1 MKTKYLKY
9 IRYIFKT
16 FSFSLISV
24 VLVIFVI
31 GYAYLEH
38 RGVIGESEIYL
49 VQEVIDGDTIYVTK
63 TGDLNPKNVIK
74 VRLLGINAP
83 EIKHKGNG
91 TEECYGNESKN
102 FLTKL
107 VLGKKVR
114 LEADTKKQD
123 IYNRELRFVYLGEI
137 MINSFML
144 ENGMAYKLFI
154 PPNNNYELE
163 FDKSLE
169 YAKFKL
175 NGVWSYCY
183 LIDKRAKL

>member
-38 RGVIGESEIYL
+38 RGVIGETDMYM
-49 VQEVIDGDTIYVTK
+49 VQRVIDGDTIYVTK
-63 TGDLNPKNVIK
+63 TGDLDQKNIIK

-83 EIKHKGNG
+83 EVKHQ
-91 TEECYGNESKN
+91 GNETTECFGNEAKD
-102 FLTKL
+102 FLTET
-107 VLGKKVR
+107 VLGRKVR
-114 LEADTKKQD
+114 LESDTQKQD
-123 IYNRELRFVYLGEI
+123 IYNRELRFVYLGDE
-137 MINSFML
+137 MINTFML

-154 PPNNNYELE
+154 PPNRSYELE
-163 FDKSLE
+163 FDMALE
-169 YAKFKL
+169 YAKSNL
-175 NGVWSYCY
+175 YGVWTYCY
-183 LIDKRAKL
+183 LDDKRAK